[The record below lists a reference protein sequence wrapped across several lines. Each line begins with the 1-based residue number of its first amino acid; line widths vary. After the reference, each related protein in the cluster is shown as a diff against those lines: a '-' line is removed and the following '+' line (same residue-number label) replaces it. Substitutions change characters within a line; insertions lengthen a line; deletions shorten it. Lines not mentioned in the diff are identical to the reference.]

1 MRINKELRYQLEK
14 LLETYE
20 LEVRQAQK
28 NGLLTDS
35 TARTY
40 LLHPSNFVK
49 WCKGDFI
56 PAEGIQMFKRHLPLS
71 CRYGWF
77 LCAYKAFITT
87 A

>member
-1 MRINKELRYQLEK
+1 VKVNEESRKQLEK

-20 LEVRQAQK
+20 SEVKQAQK

-40 LLHPSNFVK
+40 LLHASNFVK

-56 PAEGIQMFKRHLPLS
+56 PGGRNANI
-71 CRYGWF
+71 
-77 LCAYKAFITT
+77 
-87 A
+87 